1 MRTKSRIL
9 FMFFCLMASS
19 VLLFAQ
25 EKKTV
30 TGTVKDNTGAVL
42 SNATVTEKGTKNSVV
57 TNATGTFSI
66 SVLPN
71 ATLQITYAGMSMRE
85 VAVAG
90 QTNLDIAMTDAG
102 QLTEVVVT
110 SLGISKQ
117 QKALG
122 YATATVKS
130 EDIVRTAPP
139 NFAQA
144 LYGKAPGVRV
154 ASAPGGATSGVS
166 INIRGIN
173 SITGKNQPLIVLDGV
188 PIRNGEF
195 NNTDYWSDQRVR
207 GNGLLD
213 INPEDIENLSILK
226 GASAAALYGSEAVNG
241 VVLIT
246 TKKGGKGQKG
256 FSVDVNA
263 SYSVDKVAYQPKYQN
278 VRGYGISKVD
288 VPTLGQDEDRFI
300 WVDLDGDGT
309 KETRSVPNASI
320 NFGGVFD
327 GKPTLGWDGVIRPY
341 SSQGD
346 NLDAMFQDAQNSN
359 INVALTQVSEN
370 NNIRFSLT
378 RQENEGVSLNSKNTK
393 NIANFNSTFRL
404 AKKYSMDLQVN
415 YVNQITKNRPYS
427 IDRLTNNFTGMIGRF
442 DNAEWY
448 ANKYQTSQGY
458 RFVTGTGQSLTPEEN
473 INGGYGGFKGD
484 IADYFWRVNK
494 HMTEEK
500 SNRVI
505 ASMTHHWQI
514 LPSVKLRG
522 RLANDFTTQLTENS
536 QATERPLIF
545 GNSGGFGMQSYN
557 YNIIY
562 GDLLATWTKRLTDDL
577 ELNVMGGYTAQQE
590 EGTEISRST
599 NGGLSTENRFDVGA
613 SVNTPNSS
621 SRRQSITKDAFLG
634 TVNVSYKGWLFV
646 EGTVRRDRTSTMNPN
661 NNAFV
666 YPSINSSFIISQ
678 AFKMPEFI
686 DYLKVRGS
694 WGIVG
699 NYPDPYLANVAYNQ
713 NTLGSQGANPVLYT
727 NIPMSYG
734 NDLIRPEQKNEFEFG
749 LDSRLFDNRLG
760 IDLSYYNAKVVDQ
773 ILPLSL
779 PITSGASS
787 ILSNVGTLRNTGIE
801 LGLNYNAFRQK
812 NFRWDITLNL
822 AQNMNKVEAL
832 APGLTELLHADYDGN
847 AAQLKSVVGQ
857 PMGDFYAHPVLKDK
871 TGQPIVDPNGLYK
884 VDANSM
890 YKVGNAMPK
899 VTGGLINSFTFHRVT
914 LDAVIDFRFGGH
926 VMPTAIYWMMS
937 RGLLE
942 ETLQGMDKA
951 HGGLTYYVD
960 ATGKKIQTSGTTGPN
975 GEKVYDNGMLLPGVK
990 ADGTASDYMTT
1001 SDNYW
1006 WTVYNWGGPQYSPN
1020 TRYELYIQK
1029 NSYIKMR
1036 ELALGYNLPT
1046 DWAKKIGAKSVNLSI
1061 FGRNLFY
1068 FYRTLK
1074 HIDAEQTAAGAR
1086 WFQSLTNVGTNPST
1100 RTVGVMLRTSF

>member
-1 MRTKSRIL
+1 
-9 FMFFCLMASS
+9 
-19 VLLFAQ
+19 LLFAQ

-57 TNATGTFSI
+57 TNATGTFTI

-71 ATLQITYAGMSMRE
+71 ATLQVTYAGMAMRE
-85 VAVAG
+85 VPVAG

-122 YATATVKS
+122 YATATVKA

-246 TKKGGKGQKG
+246 TKKGAKGQKG

-288 VPTLGQDEDRFI
+288 VPTLGQDDDRFI

-309 KETRSVPNASI
+309 KETRSIPNASI
-320 NFGGVFD
+320 NFGAVFD
-327 GKPTLGWDGVIRPY
+327 GKPTLAWDGVIRPY

-359 INVALTQVSEN
+359 INVAVTQVSEN

-378 RQENEGVSLNSKNTK
+378 RQDNEGVSLNSKNSK

-427 IDRLTNNFTGMIGRF
+427 IDRLTNNFTGMMGRF
-442 DNAEWY
+442 DNSEWY
-448 ANKYQTSQGY
+448 MNKYQTSKGY
-458 RFVTGTGQSLTPEEN
+458 RFVTGTGQSLTPSEN
-473 INGGYGGFKGD
+473 IAGSYGGFKGD

-494 HMTEEK
+494 HNTVEK

-514 LPSVKLRG
+514 LPSLKLRG
-522 RLANDFTTQLTENS
+522 RLANDFTGQNTETS

-545 GNSGGFGMQSYN
+545 GNSGYFGMESFN
-557 YNIIY
+557 YNIVY
-562 GDLLATWTKRLTDDL
+562 GDVLATYTKKLTDDL

-590 EGTEISRST
+590 NGTWISRGT
-599 NGGLSTENRFDVGA
+599 NGGLSTENRFDIGA
-613 SVNTPNSS
+613 SVNTANSG
-621 SRRQSITKDAFLG
+621 SRRLSIVKDAFLG
-634 TVNVSYKGWLFV
+634 TVNLSYKNFLFV
-646 EGTVRRDRTSTMNPN
+646 EGTVRRDRTSTMNPD

-666 YPSINSSFIISQ
+666 YPSINSSWIISQ
-678 AFKMPEFI
+678 TFKMPEFV
-686 DYLKVRGS
+686 DYLKLRGS

-699 NYPDPYLANVAYNQ
+699 NYPDPYIANVAYSQ

-727 NIPMSYG
+727 TIPSSFG
-734 NDLIRPEQKNEFEFG
+734 NDQIRPEQKNEFEFG
-749 LDSRLFDNRLG
+749 LEARMFDNRLG
-760 IDLSYYNAKVVDQ
+760 VDLSYYNAQVVDQ

-779 PITSGASS
+779 PGTSGATS

-801 LGLNYNAFRQK
+801 LGLNYNAIRQK
-812 NFRWDITLNL
+812 NMRWDITLNL
-822 AQNMNKVEAL
+822 ANNMNKVEAL

-884 VDANSM
+884 VDPNSM

-914 LDAVIDFRFGGH
+914 LDAVVDFRFGGH

-942 ETLQGMDKA
+942 ETLEGMDKA
-951 HGGLTYYVD
+951 HGGLTYYVN
-960 ATGKKIQTSGTTGPN
+960 AQGKKIQTTGTSGPN

-1029 NSYIKMR
+1029 NSYVKMR
-1036 ELALGYNLPT
+1036 ELAIGYNLPV
-1046 DWAKKIGAKSVNLSI
+1046 DWARKIGAKSVNLSV

>member
-1 MRTKSRIL
+1 
-9 FMFFCLMASS
+9 A
-19 VLLFAQ
+19 
-25 EKKTV
+25 
-30 TGTVKDNTGAVL
+30 
-42 SNATVTEKGTKNSVV
+42 
-57 TNATGTFSI
+57 
-66 SVLPN
+66 
-71 ATLQITYAGMSMRE
+71 
-85 VAVAG
+85 
-90 QTNLDIAMTDAG
+90 
-102 QLTEVVVT
+102 
-110 SLGISKQ
+110 
-117 QKALG
+117 
-122 YATATVKS
+122 
-130 EDIVRTAPP
+130 
-139 NFAQA
+139 
-144 LYGKAPGVRV
+144 
-154 ASAPGGATSGVS
+154 
-166 INIRGIN
+166 
-173 SITGKNQPLIVLDGV
+173 
-188 PIRNGEF
+188 
-195 NNTDYWSDQRVR
+195 
-207 GNGLLD
+207 
-213 INPEDIENLSILK
+213 
-226 GASAAALYGSEAVNG
+226 
-241 VVLIT
+241 
-246 TKKGGKGQKG
+246 
-256 FSVDVNA
+256 
-263 SYSVDKVAYQPKYQN
+263 
-278 VRGYGISKVD
+278 
-288 VPTLGQDEDRFI
+288 
-300 WVDLDGDGT
+300 
-309 KETRSVPNASI
+309 
-320 NFGGVFD
+320 
-327 GKPTLGWDGVIRPY
+327 GWDGVVRPY
-341 SSQGD
+341 SSQGN

-359 INVALTQVSEN
+359 INVAVTQVSEN

-378 RQENEGVSLNSKNTK
+378 RQDNEGVSLNAKNSK

-427 IDRLTNNFTGMIGRF
+427 IDRLTNNFTGMMGRF

-448 ANKYQTSQGY
+448 MNKYQTSKGY
-458 RFVTGTGQSLTPEEN
+458 RFVTGTGQSLTPSEN

-522 RLANDFTTQLTENS
+522 RLANDFTGQLTETS
-536 QATERPLIF
+536 QATERPLTF
-545 GNSGGFGMQSYN
+545 GNSGYFGMESFN
-557 YNIIY
+557 YNIVY
-562 GDLLATWTKRLTDDL
+562 GDLLATYTKKLTSDL
-577 ELNVMGGYTAQQE
+577 ELNVMGGYTAQRE
-590 EGTEISRST
+590 NGTWISRGT

-613 SVNTPNSS
+613 SVNTANSG
-621 SRRQSITKDAFLG
+621 SRRLEIVKDAFLG
-634 TVNVSYKGWLFV
+634 TVNLGYKGWLFV

-666 YPSINSSFIISQ
+666 YPSINSSFIVSQ
-678 AFKMPEFI
+678 AFKLPEFI
-686 DYLKVRGS
+686 DYMKVRGS

-699 NYPDPYLANVAYNQ
+699 NYPDPYLANVAYSQ

-727 NIPMSYG
+727 TIPGSFG
-734 NDLIRPEQKNEFEFG
+734 NDQIRPEQKKEFEFG
-749 LDSRLFDNRLG
+749 LDTRMFDNRLG
-760 IDLSYYNAKVVDQ
+760 IDLSYYNAQVVDQ

-779 PITSGASS
+779 PGSSGATS

-801 LGLNYNAFRQK
+801 LGLNYNAIRQK
-812 NFRWDITLNL
+812 NFRWDITLNI
-822 AQNMNKVEAL
+822 ANNTNKVEAL

-884 VDANSM
+884 VDPNSM

-899 VTGGLINSFTFHRVT
+899 VTGGLINAFSFHGVT
-914 LDAVIDFRFGGH
+914 LDAVIDYRFGGH

-951 HGGLTYYVD
+951 HGGLSYYVD
-960 ATGKKIQTSGTTGPN
+960 GTGKKIQTSGTAGPN
-975 GEKVYDNGMLLPGVK
+975 GEKVYNDGMLLPGVK

-1001 SDNYW
+1001 SSNYW

-1036 ELALGYNLPT
+1036 ELAIGYNLPH
-1046 DWAKKIGAKSVNLSI
+1046 DIAKKIGAKNVNFSV

-1074 HIDAEQTAAGAR
+1074 QIDAEQTAAGAR

-1100 RTVGVMLRTSF
+1100 RTVGVMLRTTF